1 MTTDTHSDSSSAS
14 VADHTPE
21 PRNETRDDWSNN
33 RPLAI
38 AGLISFRCRSQYGW
52 IMIGAIGRRDAM
64 REARRSDPKA
74 KRETLQIWN
83 GSQYIDA

>member
-1 MTTDTHSDSSSAS
+1 MKESCEETLEAVTRD
-14 VADHTPE
+14 VP
-21 PRNETRDDWSNN
+21 NETRDDLTN

-52 IMIGAIGRRDAM
+52 IMIGATGRRDAM
-64 REARRSDPKA
+64 REARRSDSKA